1 MCIRASEET
10 CLHARMPH
18 YPCIAE
24 TTCIPAIPLEEIT
37 MTFMPWSSALML
49 GIPYIDAHHQTL
61 VGLIN
66 TLHDEV
72 DNPIPD
78 RAVIGQVLEGLVDYT
93 HNHFIE
99 EEVLFQRHGYP
110 QTQEHIAEHAQFTAQ
125 AMNWLLRFEAGEEV
139 DVEAM
144 EFLKNWLL
152 HHILEEDRAYVPFFQ
167 NILGSNAPEDSSALP
182 ADN

>member
-1 MCIRASEET
+1 
-10 CLHARMPH
+10 
-18 YPCIAE
+18 
-24 TTCIPAIPLEEIT
+24 
-37 MTFMPWSSALML
+37 MTFMPWSNALML
-49 GIPYIDAHHQTL
+49 GIPYIDAQHQTL

-182 ADN
+182 ADNEG